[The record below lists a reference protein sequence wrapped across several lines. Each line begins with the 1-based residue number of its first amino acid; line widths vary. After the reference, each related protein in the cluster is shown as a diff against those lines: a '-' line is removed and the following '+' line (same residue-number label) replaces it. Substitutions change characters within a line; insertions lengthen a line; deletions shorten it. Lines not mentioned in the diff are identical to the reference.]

1 MGLVV
6 RFPLRWV
13 PAVPLVLWWPGAGE
27 RCEILQFNGIE
38 RIRRGK
44 NARGSQSAGKR

>member
-1 MGLVV
+1 MDLVV
-6 RFPLRWV
+6 RVLLRCV
-13 PAVPLVLWWPGAGE
+13 PAVPLVLWWPGTGE

-44 NARGSQSAGKR
+44 NVRGSQSAGKR